1 MTTPDPMKDLF
12 TTYTSD
18 VTAATSTDGA
28 DRLWRKAKR
37 RRAGQVAAVAGVAA
51 LTLTGSATWAF
62 QHAAGADEQDRQQQ
76 TAADETPTQSEEA
89 KRFDNLV
96 FDAEDL
102 TEAPMDL
109 PSFIPGNA
117 DVDDVCQVDDVL
129 LQNGEHQE
137 PVENGAVFV
146 KQVTY
151 AHVKADAD
159 ASDVAVFGCR
169 YGEESLY
176 QVVILEEA
184 GDETWGAA
192 EQLVHSEP
200 GGESPQYITESLGMI
215 DEGLDDEGLLVGI
228 AERYDPVA
236 DDLRYWAERVSLDA
250 EGRVVR
256 EPIGEVPVAGVSP
269 LTVDVEATESETEDV
284 WTVTA
289 TVYNPGPRAASGYTM
304 VSHHE
309 AFVEVLDGPPA
320 TETSDPLWSEVGAID
335 GLGVGETYTLEWTVS
350 IDRAA
355 QREWALD
362 MGPYEQDAA
371 GNIELLPQFSVN
383 IESDTPIEELPPVMY
398 ELAWAGGGDNIA
410 FPE

>member
-12 TTYTSD
+12 AEYTGD
-18 VTAATSTDGA
+18 ITAATGTGA

-37 RRAGQVAAVAGVAA
+37 RRLGRVAVAGVAVLA
-51 LTLTGSATWAF
+51 LSGSATWAL
-62 QHAAGADEQDRQQQ
+62 QQTAGADEQDRQQQ
-76 TAADETPTQSEEA
+76 TATDETPTQSEEA
-89 KRFDNLV
+89 MRFDALV
-96 FDAEDL
+96 FNAEDL

-109 PSFIPGNA
+109 PPFVPGDP

-129 LQNGEHQE
+129 LQNGEHEE

-159 ASDVAVFGCR
+159 PSDVVVFGCR

-176 QVVILEEA
+176 QVVILEAA
-184 GDETWGAA
+184 GEEQWVAA
-192 EQLVHSEP
+192 EQLLHSEP
-200 GGESPQYITESLGMI
+200 GGESPQFITESLGVI
-215 DEGLDDEGLLVGI
+215 DEGLDDEGLLVGFS
-228 AERYDPVA
+228 ERYDPVA

-250 EGRVVR
+250 EGELVR
-256 EPIGEVPVAGVSP
+256 EPIGDVTTEGFSP
-269 LTVDVEATESETEDV
+269 LTMDVEATETETEDV
-284 WTVTA
+284 WTITA
-289 TVYNPGPRAASGYTM
+289 TVYNPGPRVASGYTLTA
-304 VSHHE
+304 HHE
-309 AFVEVLDGPPA
+309 AFVDVLDGPPA
-320 TETSDPLWSEVGAID
+320 TETEDPLWSEVGAID

-362 MGPYEQDAA
+362 RGPYPEDAA
-371 GNIELLPQFSVN
+371 GTIELLPQFSVN
-383 IESDTPIEELPPVMY
+383 FESDTPIEELPPVMD
-398 ELAWAGGGDNIA
+398 ELVWCAGGDNVA

>member
-12 TTYTSD
+12 AEYTGD
-18 VTAATSTDGA
+18 ITAATGTGA

-37 RRAGQVAAVAGVAA
+37 RRLGRVAVAGVAVLA
-51 LTLTGSATWAF
+51 LTGSATWAL
-62 QHAAGADEQDRQQQ
+62 QQTAGADEQDRQQP

-89 KRFDNLV
+89 KRLDAMVL
-96 FDAEDL
+96 DAEDL

-109 PSFIPGNA
+109 PPFVPGDT

-129 LQNGEHQE
+129 LQNGEHEE
-137 PVENGAVFV
+137 PAENGAVFV

-151 AHVKADAD
+151 AHVKSDAD

-176 QVVILEEA
+176 QVVILEDA
-184 GDETWGAA
+184 GEDEWVAA
-192 EQLVHSEP
+192 EQLLHSEP
-200 GGESPQYITESLGMI
+200 GGESPQYVTESFGVI
-215 DEGLDDEGLLVGI
+215 DEGLDDEGLLVGFS
-228 AERYDPVA
+228 ERYDPVA

-250 EGRVVR
+250 EGELVR
-256 EPIGEVPVAGVSP
+256 EPIGDVTTEDFSP
-269 LTVDVEATESETEDV
+269 LTIDVEATETETEDV

-289 TVYNPGPRAASGYTM
+289 TVYNPGPRVASGYTLTA
-304 VSHHE
+304 HHE

-320 TETSDPLWSEVGAID
+320 TETDDPLWSEVGAID
-335 GLGVGETYTLEWTVS
+335 GLGVGETYSLEWTVS
-350 IDRAA
+350 VDRAA

-362 MGPYEQDAA
+362 MGPYAEDAA
-371 GNIELLPQFSVN
+371 GNIELLPQFIVN
-383 IESDTPIEELPPVMY
+383 FESDTPIEELPPVMD
-398 ELAWAGGGDNIA
+398 ELVWWNGGDNIA